1 MVVSEKNSN
10 FATNY
15 TPTTMAVPLLLNMKN
30 KSTLGLYIL
39 SVINLLVMHYYIMT
53 TCRLEEATDAV
64 LWIDNLLGIV
74 IDITIVGTITL
85 LFTWG
90 RLRIS
95 LFITAIITLLW
106 SFSNVL
112 YSRFFHHYISIS
124 AISQTGTLADGFML
138 QNVAEGIKWFDFLFL
153 ALGIAAIE
161 LYYMSRKEKTSIKK
175 RHLLVTW
182 PACLTIADVVYHLIF
197 CLVTPGLASAS
208 YYQHRLAV
216 RHWGLL
222 HSSAEPNWASF
233 HRGSLRQLLI
243 PQIYQA
249 FTTTEL
255 TEEQRKAIETEYKRH
270 EGRTSDT
277 TKKIND
283 KNIIFIIV
291 ESYLSVTSDLIVDG
305 REVTPFL
312 NSLKRDSTVYFNG
325 QLTSNISIGESSDG
339 QFLYMAG
346 MLPLRSE
353 VTVTKA
359 KNAELPGLPKLLKQ
373 EQIIKEAHM
382 VIPTLPSMWEQ
393 ESMCQ
398 RYGFDHLYS
407 SADYE
412 EGKYWYLTDRQI
424 FEYALQKN
432 MEAPKPFLSVELTM
446 TMHQP
451 YNEPKDSTFII
462 RDSSLTE
469 KYRNYL
475 STCHYTDQQIK
486 WYFGKLKEE
495 GLYDNSIIVIVA
507 DHHAHPSLFEMKEE
521 EMSIDIPLYIIN
533 GGINN
538 ATAWDGRCNQLDVY
552 TTLLDIVGT
561 KNNWHGFGHTLITKD
576 YHNSI
581 KPELWT
587 MSEEIVIGK
596 YFN

>member
-10 FATNY
+10 FAQNSVL
-15 TPTTMAVPLLLNMKN
+15 TTMTKTKN
-30 KSTLGLYIL
+30 KATLGLYIL

-74 IDITIVGTITL
+74 IDITIVGSITL

-182 PACLTIADVVYHLIF
+182 PACLIIADVVYHLIF
-197 CLVTPGLASAS
+197 CLVTPGLASVS

-373 EQIIKEAHM
+373 EQVIKEAHM

-533 GGINN
+533 SGINN

>member
-1 MVVSEKNSN
+1 
-10 FATNY
+10 
-15 TPTTMAVPLLLNMKN
+15 
-30 KSTLGLYIL
+30 
-39 SVINLLVMHYYIMT
+39 
-53 TCRLEEATDAV
+53 
-64 LWIDNLLGIV
+64 
-74 IDITIVGTITL
+74 
-85 LFTWG
+85 
-90 RLRIS
+90 
-95 LFITAIITLLW
+95 
-106 SFSNVL
+106 
-112 YSRFFHHYISIS
+112 
-124 AISQTGTLADGFML
+124 
-138 QNVAEGIKWFDFLFL
+138 
-153 ALGIAAIE
+153 
-161 LYYMSRKEKTSIKK
+161 
-175 RHLLVTW
+175 
-182 PACLTIADVVYHLIF
+182 
-197 CLVTPGLASAS
+197 
-208 YYQHRLAV
+208 
-216 RHWGLL
+216 
-222 HSSAEPNWASF
+222 
-233 HRGSLRQLLI
+233 
-243 PQIYQA
+243 
-249 FTTTEL
+249 
-255 TEEQRKAIETEYKRH
+255 
-270 EGRTSDT
+270 
-277 TKKIND
+277 
-283 KNIIFIIV
+283 
-291 ESYLSVTSDLIVDG
+291 
-305 REVTPFL
+305 
-312 NSLKRDSTVYFNG
+312 
-325 QLTSNISIGESSDG
+325 
-339 QFLYMAG
+339 
-346 MLPLRSE
+346 
-353 VTVTKA
+353 
-359 KNAELPGLPKLLKQ
+359 
-373 EQIIKEAHM
+373 M

-521 EMSIDIPLYIIN
+521 EISIDIPLYIIN

>member
-153 ALGIAAIE
+153 ALGIAAIK

-182 PACLTIADVVYHLIF
+182 PACLIIADVVYHLIF

-521 EMSIDIPLYIIN
+521 EISIDIPLYIIN